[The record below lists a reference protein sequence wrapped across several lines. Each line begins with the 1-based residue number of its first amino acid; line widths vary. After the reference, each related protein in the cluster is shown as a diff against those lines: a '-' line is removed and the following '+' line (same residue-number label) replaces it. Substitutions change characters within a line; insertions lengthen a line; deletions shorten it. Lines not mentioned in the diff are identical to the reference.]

1 MKSVWDEMEKES
13 FAKGEESGKKEG
25 RQEGE
30 NNALKRVVLS
40 MLKAGKL
47 AFEEIAE
54 YSGFSVSQVQELAKT
69 LA

>member
-40 MLKAGKL
+40 MLKAGDV
-47 AFEEIAE
+47 AIDRISA
-54 YSGFSVSQVQELAKT
+54 YTGFSVSQVQELAKT